1 METVIS
7 SKGQAVIPKPI
18 RDALGLTPGSRI
30 NIELDADGA
39 RLTVVTRKDGKPRD
53 GYGMLHYEG
62 PPIPEAEWKARIAE
76 GLRRK
81 HEGR

>member
-30 NIELDADGA
+30 NIELEGDTA
-39 RLTVVTRKDGKPRD
+39 RISAVHKDLSPEAV
-53 GYGMLHYEG
+53 YGLLHYDG
-62 PPIPEAEWKARIAE
+62 PVVPEAEWADRIGQTMRDEHA
-76 GLRRK
+76 
-81 HEGR
+81 GR